1 MPNTR
6 KTPSSTSSRY
16 GRALAT
22 LATLLATA
30 AGAQSRTTLPAFE
43 LERLELNA
51 NGQGSLVIGTGE
63 MLPEKT
69 FRFTVAGHY
78 QNEPLVI
85 RQDGERLG
93 AVVQDRFMVHVL
105 GVWAPTSWLEL
116 HGQVPVVVNQNSDR
130 FIDSTIAP
138 PRRAGLSTPYVA
150 LRVGVLSQRTEAPV
164 DLAVELG
171 TGLPVGEAAALS
183 RDMGPRFTPRVL
195 LGRNFEGFRAGLEAS
210 MLFRPA
216 YSFPQGTL
224 RDQLGDQVRLGASV
238 TTLGNGLR
246 GELAVRAALPLA
258 REPQALEVLFGGRL
272 PLAEGAELF
281 GLLGPGFGAG
291 PGTPNFRALFG
302 LALGEAGFRCVA
314 GGQHTPEQ
322 CPNLDDDSDGVAN
335 GGDSCPTDGGNVD
348 AKGCPIKDADKDGVA
363 DAEDKCPDVA
373 GDEKFKGCPPDKDSD
388 GVADA
393 DDKCPSQAGVVQLG
407 GCPDSDKDGI
417 ADAADKCPSQAG
429 VEKFQGCPDT
439 DGDGIADAKD
449 KCPSEAGIAE
459 LRGCAAKDTDS
470 DTVADHR
477 DNCPNEAGDPANAGC
492 PAAKKQLVA
501 IAEKKIEIKDRV
513 YFDTGKSTI
522 QRRSFALLDQIAT
535 VLADHPE
542 IEKLGVEGHTD
553 NVGEPERNKQLS
565 QERAQAV
572 LDYLVGKGV
581 QATRLKAE
589 GFGQERPVATND
601 TEEGRATNRRV
612 DFLILGDE

>member
-16 GRALAT
+16 GRVLAT

-30 AGAQSRTTLPAFE
+30 AGAQSRTTIPAFE

-63 MLPEKT
+63 LMPEKT

-78 QNEPLVI
+78 QNDPLVL
-85 RQDGERLG
+85 RQDGQRIG
-93 AVVQDRFMVHVL
+93 AVVQDRTMVHVL

-116 HGQVPVVVNQNSDR
+116 HGQVPVVVNQNTDR

-138 PRRAGLSTPYVA
+138 PRRAGLSTPYFA
-150 LRVGVLSQRTEAPV
+150 LRVGLLSQSSAPV

-171 TGLPVGEAAALS
+171 AGLPVGEAAALS
-183 RDMGPRFTPRVL
+183 RDTGPRYTPRL
-195 LGRNFEGFRAGLEAS
+195 MLGRTFEGFRAGLEAS

-216 YSFPQGTL
+216 YSFPEGTL
-224 RDQLGDQVRLGASV
+224 RDQLGDQVRLGASI
-238 TTLGNGLR
+238 TTLGNGVR
-246 GELAVRAALPLA
+246 GELALRAALPLA
-258 REPQALEVLFGGRL
+258 REPQALELLFGGRL

-281 GLLGPGFGAG
+281 GLIGPGFGAG
-291 PGTPNFRALFG
+291 PGTPNFRALLG
-302 LALGEAGFRCVA
+302 LALGEAGYRCVP
-314 GGQHTPEQ
+314 GGKHTPEQ
-322 CPNLDDDSDGVAN
+322 CPSLDDDEDGVAN
-335 GGDSCPTDGGNVD
+335 GSDSCPKDGGNVD
-348 AKGCPIKDADKDGVA
+348 AKGCPIKDADNDGVA
-363 DAEDKCPDVA
+363 DADDACPERA
-373 GDEKFKGCPPDKDSD
+373 GEKKFKGCPADADKD
-388 GVADA
+388 GIADA
-393 DDKCPSQAGVVQLG
+393 DDKCPSQAGVAKFN
-407 GCPDSDKDGI
+407 GCPDSDDDGI
-417 ADAADKCPSQAG
+417 ADTADKCPTQAG
-429 VEKFQGCPDT
+429 VEKFNGCPDT

-449 KCPSEAGIAE
+449 RCPEEAGIAE
-459 LRGCAAKDTDS
+459 LRGCAAKDTDN

-492 PAAKKQLVA
+492 PAANKQLVA
-501 IAEKKIEIKDRV
+501 IADKKIEIKDRV

-535 VLADHPE
+535 VLAQHPE
-542 IEKLGVEGHTD
+542 IERLAVEGHTD

-572 LDYLVGKGV
+572 LDYLAGKGV
-581 QATRLKAE
+581 EAARLKAE
-589 GFGQERPVATND
+589 GFGQDRPVATND

-612 DFLILGDE
+612 DFVILSE